1 MYEVI
6 LLQRELKMISR
17 DWINIYRPK
26 EYPRLKNLFLT
37 KMAELLELSSK
48 RKRKQ
53 PSNQTQGEPAF
64 KFLSGLPFIRLRR
77 KLNWKYYMYKKDL
90 LRLPESVTLLSKEA
104 RLRKQEDETQ
114 HIKDFLNLEQGFK
127 SEKALAYIHQRLR
140 VLNARK
146 RKNLSLIADLMSCF
160 CKGEAYTKIREIV
173 FEEPSDVID
182 LTVDLPKFTK
192 ESTTQAQMTRV
203 NIQCY
208 VVLNM
213 LQQLDLSNDSELVI
227 LQ

>member
-1 MYEVI
+1 MIKIKSNRLSRNQPISYVGGYPTAE
-6 LLQRELKMISR
+6 RAKDDISR
-17 DWINIYRPK
+17 LDQ
-26 EYPRLKNLFLT
+26 
-37 KMAELLELSSK
+37 LLELSPK

-53 PSNQTQGEPAF
+53 PPNQTQGEPAF

-146 RKNLSLIADLMSCF
+146 R
-160 CKGEAYTKIREIV
+160 
-173 FEEPSDVID
+173 
-182 LTVDLPKFTK
+182 
-192 ESTTQAQMTRV
+192 
-203 NIQCY
+203 
-208 VVLNM
+208 
-213 LQQLDLSNDSELVI
+213 
-227 LQ
+227 